1 MFPYGSSV
9 AWKRKGNNV
18 LFYYVALGVVSLFL
32 LLLFQS
38 GLTLSDKLLLGGTL
52 TIGIIK
58 ASYYYSLRKK
68 SYIQFHED
76 RLEIAQIPL
85 LKSKQINYNQIH
97 NVVMVNNDML
107 TLNMVDG
114 SEETIYRDKLTDV
127 SFNRVKGILVDQL
140 GPRSAYF

>member
-18 LFYYVALGVVSLFL
+18 LFYYAALGVVSLFL

-38 GLTLSDKLLLGGTL
+38 GLTSSDKLLLGGTL
-52 TIGIIK
+52 TIGVVK
-58 ASYYYSLRKK
+58 ALYYYSIRKK
-68 SYIQFHED
+68 SYIEFHED
-76 RLEIAQIPL
+76 HLEIAQIPL

-97 NVVMVNNDML
+97 NVVMINNDML

-127 SFNRVKGILVDQL
+127 TFNQVKGILVDQL
-140 GPRSAYF
+140 GPRSAHL